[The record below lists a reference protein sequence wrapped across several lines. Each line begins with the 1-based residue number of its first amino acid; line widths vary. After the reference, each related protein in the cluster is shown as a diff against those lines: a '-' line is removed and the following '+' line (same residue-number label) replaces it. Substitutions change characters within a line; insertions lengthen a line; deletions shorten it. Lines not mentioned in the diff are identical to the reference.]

1 MDTGQWELNIFI
13 SWAMEDEEDSRHF
26 VKTGRYATGEEAAAQ
41 CIGLPVI
48 VQAEPPWVLWSERS
62 G

>member
-1 MDTGQWELNIFI
+1 
-13 SWAMEDEEDSRHF
+13 MEDEEDSRHF
-26 VKTGRYATGEEAAAQ
+26 VKTGRYATEEEAAAQ

>member
-1 MDTGQWELNIFI
+1 MDTGQWELDVFI
-13 SWAMEDEEDSRHF
+13 SWATEDQEDSRHF
-26 VKTGRYATGEEAAAQ
+26 VMTGWYATEEEATAQ